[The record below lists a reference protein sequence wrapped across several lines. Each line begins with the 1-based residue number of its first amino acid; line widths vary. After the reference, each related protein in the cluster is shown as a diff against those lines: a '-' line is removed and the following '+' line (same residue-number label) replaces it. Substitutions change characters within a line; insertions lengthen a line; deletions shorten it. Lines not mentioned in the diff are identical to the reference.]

1 MDKLDKAK
9 VRDAR
14 IKGDRKQYRKETGK
28 SYTRIAK
35 VKISRPK
42 LDPRDY

>member
-14 IKGDRKQYRKETGK
+14 IKGDRKQYKRETGK
-28 SYTRIAK
+28 SYTRTAK
-35 VKISRPK
+35 VKVSRPK
-42 LDPRDY
+42 MDPRDY